1 MVVIVRIA
9 LLGLSGGSGCNSNS
23 CGGSG
28 GATGFS
34 SGHPNLIGSVEVVVW
49 QW

>member
-1 MVVIVRIA
+1 MVVIVRIG

-23 CGGSG
+23 CGSG
-28 GATGFS
+28 GCATGLS

-49 QW
+49 